1 MLPFSEVSSVT
12 GETPIR
18 IRHHL
23 RVGFFLL
30 LGPPAKPTIHH
41 VSVALCG
48 LDTVNS
54 FCISAVTHSP
64 YLHAPVS
71 GINIR

>member
-1 MLPFSEVSSVT
+1 MLPFSEAASVT
-12 GETPIR
+12 GATPIR
-18 IRHHL
+18 RCHHL
-23 RVGFFLL
+23 RVGFLL
-30 LGPPAKPTIHH
+30 FPGPPAKPTAHH
-41 VSVALCG
+41 VSVAPCG

-54 FCISAVTHSP
+54 FCISAIAHSP